1 MIGAWQPRRPPRPLV
16 FGEVLFDRFPDGSA
30 VLGGAPF
37 NVAWNLQ
44 ALGLPPIFISRI
56 GVDDLGRRIVAAM
69 TDWGLDTVGLQRDRR
84 QPTGTVEITLDHGEP
99 RFDIAPGCAYDFID
113 ADELP
118 RAGADAVL
126 YHGSLAL
133 RTPVPRLALNRL
145 RERAGG
151 GTLVDVNLRAPWWE
165 RRDVLSLLH
174 GARWA
179 KLNDDELA
187 KLAPREKDRE
197 RRAAHLLA
205 EAGLEFL
212 VVTLGADGAVVLG
225 RDGWTHR
232 AAPPQPDAVKDTVGA
247 GDAFSSVVLLGLARD
262 WPWQVILERAQ
273 DLATAVVGLRG
284 ATTDDRS
291 FYEPFRRAWET

>member
-1 MIGAWQPRRPPRPLV
+1 MNGARQPLRPPRPVV

-69 TDWGLDTVGLQRDRR
+69 EGWGLDTVGLQRDRR
-84 QPTGTVEITLDHGEP
+84 QPTGTVEITLEDGEP
-99 RFDIAPGCAYDFID
+99 RFDIAPACAYDFIE

-133 RTPVPRLALNRL
+133 RTPVPHLALKRL
-145 RERAGG
+145 RELAGG

-165 RRDVLSLLH
+165 RADVLSLLH

-187 KLAPREKDRE
+187 KLVPREPDRE

-205 EAGLEFL
+205 QAGLECL
-212 VVTLGADGAVVLG
+212 VITLGADGAVVHG
-225 RDGWTHR
+225 REGWAHR
-232 AAPPQPDAVKDTVGA
+232 VPPPRPGEVKDTVGA
-247 GDAFSSVVLLGLARD
+247 GDAFSSVVMLGLARG
-262 WPWQVILERAQ
+262 WPWQVTLERAQ
-273 DLATAVVGLRG
+273 NLASAVVGLRG

-291 FYEPFRRAWET
+291 FYETFRRAWET